1 MRISGKI
8 IHAGIKQRQ
17 LRRAQRMFWNYDLD
31 TLVGSDHVL
40 RKVKERL
47 LVKEAAEERE
57 RWKKSLGREGYGAE
71 TGLRALFLQFWG
83 NHSDREMEQRLRY
96 DIAYRW
102 FCDFTMESQTPD
114 HTFFCRMRKAMGA
127 ENMLV
132 MFNEIVKDA
141 KLRQILKP
149 FEAFVDASAIRRKE
163 AEWSERDR
171 QQEKQLHEIQ
181 DKQPEKNDET
191 SADQTV
197 KGCANSKENVKAYSA
212 DTEARWG
219 CKGDDKY
226 WFGYKRH
233 VCVDTASGLIEK
245 IAVTPA
251 NVNDSNAFGLVCPW
265 GKRILADRGYDTGEV
280 YGIIKE
286 KGCMDRVMKLKNRK
300 NFDAEKNKQWGRR
313 RSPWEMVF
321 AHMNKRTRYMGVKKT
336 FLQAILEAI
345 VFNMKRLVLLEGVNP
360 PVIGLA

>member
-1 MRISGKI
+1 
-8 IHAGIKQRQ
+8 
-17 LRRAQRMFWNYDLD
+17 MFWNYDLD
-31 TLVGSDHVL
+31 TLVEPSHVL

-127 ENMLV
+127 ETILV
-132 MFNEIVKDA
+132 MFNEMVKDA
-141 KLRQILKP
+141 KLKKILKP

-163 AEWSERDR
+163 AQWAERDR
-171 QQEKQLHEIQ
+171 EIEEQAGEPEEKQPKPSAEA
-181 DKQPEKNDET
+181 
-191 SADQTV
+191 SADR
-197 KGCANSKENVKAYSA
+197 KGSANSKENVAAFSA
-212 DTEARWG
+212 DSEARWG
-219 CKGDDKY
+219 CKRKAENGRPAKY

-280 YGIIKE
+280 YAILEK
-286 KGCMDRVMKLKNRK
+286 KGCIDRVMRTKRGKGTG
-300 NFDAEKNKQWGRR
+300 FDAERNKWIGRR

-321 AHMNKRTRYMGVKKT
+321 AHTNKRTRYMGLKKT

-345 VFNMKRLVLLEGVNP
+345 VYNMKRLLKQEGLIP
-360 PVIGLA
+360 PVIGTA